1 MVDGFKTS
9 SLALDVHQLA
19 NKLGVDISPKAVYIN
34 IEGLIFGFTDR
45 VDVTTGEIR
54 KLCNLHGSLHK
65 YANGG
70 LHNADSLTCA
80 VYLLNC
86 KKSTGL
92 IPILR
97 GFIASNLA

>member
-1 MVDGFKTS
+1 MIDGFKTS

-54 KLCNLHGSLHK
+54 NYVIYTEAYISTLTAVCIMLILSGC
-65 YANGG
+65 
-70 LHNADSLTCA
+70 LTCA
-80 VYLLNC
+80 VC
-86 KKSTGL
+86 
-92 IPILR
+92 
-97 GFIASNLA
+97 

>member
-65 YANGG
+65 YATGC
-70 LHNADSLTCA
+70 LTCA

>member
-70 LHNADSLTCA
+70 LHNADSFRLSDLCRVFTELQK
-80 VYLLNC
+80 V
-86 KKSTGL
+86 
-92 IPILR
+92 
-97 GFIASNLA
+97 